1 MAMKCPICEEIAHT
15 RSSEY
20 LSSQTKRS
28 YMQCKNINCSC
39 TFAVLESIDYII
51 SQPIQEKEIKTET
64 SIQNVK
70 PKNLDRCLNKYGDNF
85 QHKDRHAQ

>member
-28 YMQCKNINCSC
+28 YMQCKIL
-39 TFAVLESIDYII
+39 TALALLLY
-51 SQPIQEKEIKTET
+51 
-64 SIQNVK
+64 
-70 PKNLDRCLNKYGDNF
+70 
-85 QHKDRHAQ
+85 